1 MRAPCPPRRAS
12 PNLSDMAAEDAKP
25 QFAPLTARAVLLGE
39 RIDTVGLERRDA
51 LSATPLAFRV
61 GAAGMAIV
69 FRYGVVV
76 LVGLDTLTEDEVLRA
91 VAPRVVGAFA
101 VHEEETIRLAPLDG
115 REERADPDGV
125 VRIADRSPE
134 RMLVVADALAKSAA
148 LAHDERQVA
157 EVLDSIEPWART
169 LAERGRRPASR
180 RETIR
185 LIGRGLLVQHRVSGR
200 VAVSEKPDLLWDR
213 PDLERLYARL
223 EDEYELIE
231 RAGILDRK
239 LNLIGQTAR
248 LITDLMDTERSLRLE
263 IIVVVLIFL
272 EIAISIFQIAWGF
285 RG

>member
-1 MRAPCPPRRAS
+1 MPA
-12 PNLSDMAAEDAKP
+12 DDAQT
-25 QFAPLTARAVLLGE
+25 QFAPLTVRAVLLGE
-39 RIDTVGLERRDA
+39 RIDTAGLERRDA
-51 LSATPLAFRV
+51 LSTTPLAFRV
-61 GAAGMAIV
+61 GPSGMAVV

-76 LVGLDTLTEDEVLRA
+76 LVGLDTLAEDEVLRG
-91 VAPRVVGAFA
+91 VAPRVIGPFSL
-101 VHEEETIRLAPLDG
+101 HEEETIRLAPLEG
-115 REERADPDGV
+115 GPERADPDGM
-125 VRIADRSPE
+125 VRIADLSAE

-148 LAHDERQVA
+148 MAHDERQVA
-157 EVLDSIEPWART
+157 QVLDSIEPWART

-180 RETIR
+180 RDMIR
-185 LIGRGLLVQHRVSGR
+185 LIGRALLVQHRVSGR

-272 EIAISIFQIAWGF
+272 EIAISVIQFAWGF
-285 RG
+285 RH

>member
-1 MRAPCPPRRAS
+1 MPETAPETR
-12 PNLSDMAAEDAKP
+12 
-25 QFAPLTARAVLLGE
+25 FAPLTARAVLLGE
-39 RIDTVGLERRDA
+39 RIDTAGLERRDA
-51 LSATPLAFRV
+51 LSVTPLAFRV
-61 GAAGMAIV
+61 GPTGMAVV

-76 LVGLDTLTEDEVLRA
+76 LVGLDPLAEDEVIRG
-91 VAPRVVGAFA
+91 VAPRVIGPFSL
-101 VHEEETIRLAPLDG
+101 HEEETIRLAPLDG
-115 REERADPDGV
+115 QEERADVDGV
-125 VRIADRSPE
+125 VRIADLSPG

-169 LAERGRRPASR
+169 LSEQGRRPASR
-180 RETIR
+180 REMIR

-272 EIAISIFQIAWGF
+272 EIAVSVFQFAWGF
-285 RG
+285 RH

>member
-1 MRAPCPPRRAS
+1 
-12 PNLSDMAAEDAKP
+12 MADTSS

-61 GAAGMAIV
+61 GVSGMAVV

-76 LVGLDTLTEDEVLRA
+76 LVGLDTLGEDEVLRG
-91 VAPRVVGAFA
+91 VGPRVIGPFPQ
-101 VHEEETIRLAPLDG
+101 HEEETVRLAPLDG
-115 REERADPDGV
+115 SDERADPDGV
-125 VRIADRSPE
+125 VHIADLSPE

-148 LAHDERQVA
+148 LARDERRVA
-157 EVLDSIEPWART
+157 EVLDAIEPWART
-169 LAERGRRPASR
+169 LAERGHRPASR
-180 RETIR
+180 RTMIQ
-185 LIGRGLLVQHRVSGR
+185 LLGQALLVQHRVSGR

-263 IIVVVLIFL
+263 IIIVLLIAL
-272 EIAISIFQIAWGF
+272 EIVLSLFQIAWGF
-285 RG
+285 RH

>member
-1 MRAPCPPRRAS
+1 MPKDAEPR
-12 PNLSDMAAEDAKP
+12 
-25 QFAPLTARAVLLGE
+25 FAPLTARAVLLGE
-39 RIDTVGLERRDA
+39 RIDTAGLERHDA

-61 GAAGMAIV
+61 GEAGMAVV

-76 LVGLDTLTEDEVLRA
+76 LVGLGMLAEDEVIRG
-91 VAPRVVGAFA
+91 VAPRVSGPFPLR
-101 VHEEETIRLAPLDG
+101 EEETVRLAPLDG
-115 REERADPDGV
+115 RDERADPDGV
-125 VRIADRSPE
+125 VRVADLSPE

-157 EVLDSIEPWART
+157 EVLDSIEPWARQ
-169 LAERGRRPASR
+169 LAEKGHRPAGRRLM
-180 RETIR
+180 IR
-185 LIGRGLLVQHRVSGR
+185 LLGQALLVQHRVSGR

-263 IIVVVLIFL
+263 IIVVVLIAV
-272 EIAISIFQIAWGF
+272 EIVLSLFQIAWGF
-285 RG
+285 RH